1 MRYLGLDLGSK
12 TIGLALSDKTG
23 LIATSYGIL
32 RHDND
37 PLSCLKEL
45 KEVIAKEKVEGLVL
59 GFPKNMN
66 NTIGPRG
73 EATLDF
79 KKHLEEELSLPVYL
93 EDERLTTKQAEDVLL
108 LGDVSRKKRKKVID
122 GIAATIILQNY
133 LDKMRK

>member
-45 KEVIAKEKVEGLVL
+45 KEVITKEKVEGLVL

-66 NTIGPRG
+66 NTLGPRG

-133 LDKMRK
+133 LDKRRK

>member
-37 PLSCLKEL
+37 HLSCLKEL

-133 LDKMRK
+133 LDKRRK

>member
-122 GIAATIILQNY
+122 GIAATMILQNY
-133 LDKMRK
+133 LDKRRK

>member
-73 EATLDF
+73 EATLGF

-133 LDKMRK
+133 LDKRRK

>member
-45 KEVIAKEKVEGLVL
+45 KEVIANEKVEGLVL
-59 GFPKNMN
+59 GFPKTMN

-108 LGDVSRKKRKKVID
+108 LEDVSRKKRKKVID

-133 LDKMRK
+133 LDKRRK